1 MIEARGRAV
10 DAPKSRIV
18 NLCGFT
24 VGLRSGCAPKRRR
37 GAAQR
42 AASVFRETDFELQS
56 SQLILEILVKQV
68 NTDAKRDLDTSPRCS
83 KRRQRTRDD
92 GGVVLMP
99 GMKMVHVSCES
110 DLR

>member
-1 MIEARGRAV
+1 MRVHCRAEV
-10 DAPKSRIV
+10 RVVLQNVEEEPRSALRLPFERRISNCKV
-18 NLCGFT
+18 L
-24 VGLRSGCAPKRRR
+24 K
-37 GAAQR
+37 
-42 AASVFRETDFELQS
+42 
-56 SQLILEILVKQV
+56 LILEILVKQV